1 MRLGLICRGPREDA
15 SGTAATEQG
24 ADDPPP
30 APGLTRR
37 PSQQPPASQQVTWC
51 CCLHCIQYV
60 LYGCVFSVA
69 VVATQRLQ
77 LLLDRL
83 CLKSLLTRVPNH
95 CCCYTEILLG
105 GWVSTVKFC
114 PKLSCTHN
122 VLGAISCQ
130 RSYSDHHIVLL
141 ISIAHQYLGL
151 IRHMP
156 PSTAGAL
163 APLPA
168 VVLQFLLCLLGGQ
181 KAFVPPWPHS
191 HMQVMTF
198 HACPENQHR
207 KGISI

>member
-1 MRLGLICRGPREDA
+1 MSFMGVFFQSQWL
-15 SGTAATEQG
+15 
-24 ADDPPP
+24 
-30 APGLTRR
+30 
-37 PSQQPPASQQVTWC
+37 QQP
-51 CCLHCIQYV
+51 
-60 LYGCVFSVA
+60 
-69 VVATQRLQ
+69 LQ

-83 CLKSLLTRVPNH
+83 RLESLLTS
-95 CCCYTEILLG
+95 LLLLYRFCSG
-105 GWVSTVKFC
+105 RWVSTVKFC
-114 PKLSCTHN
+114 RKLNCTHN

-151 IRHMP
+151 TRHMP
-156 PSTAGAL
+156 LSTAGAF

-198 HACPENQHR
+198 HACPVNQHR